1 MTTSQVRILP
11 PQPILCQVFQQ
22 ENLTRRTT
30 IAGKQKE
37 MKFSVRISDHDYGYR
52 LKQIEKFLKDKDTV
66 LATVQFK
73 GREITHFDLGE
84 QVLNRLITDLGG
96 KARTAGKPA
105 LKGKSLQVLILP
117 K

>member
-1 MTTSQVRILP
+1 
-11 PQPILCQVFQQ
+11 
-22 ENLTRRTT
+22 
-30 IAGKQKE
+30 

-66 LATVQFK
+66 LVTVQFK

-84 QVLNRLITDLGG
+84 QLLNRIIADLGT
-96 KARTAGKPA
+96 KARAGKPN
-105 LKGKSLQVLILP
+105 LKGKWLQVQLLP